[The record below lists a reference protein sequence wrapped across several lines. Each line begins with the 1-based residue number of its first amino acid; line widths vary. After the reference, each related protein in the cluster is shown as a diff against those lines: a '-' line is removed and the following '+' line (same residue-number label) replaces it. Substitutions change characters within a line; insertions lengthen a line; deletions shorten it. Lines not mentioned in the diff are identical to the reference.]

1 MIQMTYREFV
11 RHVRRAYGQ
20 LPAGVRRRLD
30 NVDVVVE
37 EWPSEDEAALVG
49 RYDALFGLYQGLPL
63 TERDGIGPLLPDRI
77 VIYRQ
82 PILRACE
89 TREDAIHEIRVTL
102 WHEVGHYLG
111 MDEEHLHRLGY
122 G

>member
-1 MIQMTYREFV
+1 MTPMTHREFV

-20 LPAGVRRRLD
+20 LPAGVRHRLE
-30 NVDVVVE
+30 NVDIVVE
-37 EWPSEDEAALVG
+37 EWPSEEDAELVG
-49 RYDALFGLYQGLPL
+49 RYDALFGLYHGLPL

-89 TREDAIHEIRVTL
+89 NRADAIHEIRVTL

-111 MDEEHLHRLGY
+111 MDEAHLDRLGY

>member
-1 MIQMTYREFV
+1 MTYRDFV
-11 RHVRRAYGQ
+11 RQVRRAYGQ
-20 LPAGVRRRLD
+20 LPAGVHRRLD
-30 NVDVVVE
+30 NVDIVVE
-37 EWPSEDEAALVG
+37 EWPGPDEADLVG
-49 RYDALFGLYQGLPL
+49 EDSTLFGLFQGWPL
-63 TERDGIGPLLPDRI
+63 TERDGIGGPLPDRI

-89 TREDAIHEIRVTL
+89 TRDEAVREIRITL

-111 MDEEHLHRLGY
+111 MNEDDLHRLGY